1 MNTCLIIVSC
11 ADKNQ
16 IDQAVFAVARACRK
30 CNAVSRG
37 LVLTTSD
44 GYNRELA
51 HRASKHAIDVRVTN
65 QPRLPKRIRSTLN
78 NHITDAMVLKLQIDN
93 YLPHENRYY
102 VYLDTDILI
111 NSDLS
116 ESLGYFDGFSL
127 LAAKDVY
134 VSGAHL
140 GLETYFNAG
149 VLFFDRFDSNYKEA
163 IALAAELAATMP
175 YEFPEQDALNVAFVD
190 LWKPFPDGWLTFV
203 GEDMKDSLTYR
214 HATVSDWESM
224 SALHFVG
231 PRKPWMENA
240 PSALKYLYQ
249 RR

>member
-78 NHITDAMVLKLQIDN
+78 KHITDAMVLKLQIDN

-116 ESLGYFDGFSL
+116 EFLGYFDGFSL